1 MATKT
6 SPSTKAKAP
15 ARSKKTP
22 PPPAL
27 IRLNVDAFNDI
38 CATFAKA
45 DGKPVT
51 SFRDQAKLLNVDATS
66 VYRSRRDGAL
76 GSKMLSAMAR
86 TFGLDKLTDLL
97 VLK

>member
-1 MATKT
+1 MTTTK
-6 SPSTKAKAP
+6 PA

-22 PPPAL
+22 KAPAL
-27 IRLNVDAFNDI
+27 IRLNVDAFNDH
-38 CATFAKA
+38 CATFEKA
-45 DGKPVT
+45 PGVPVT

-66 VYRSRRDGAL
+66 VYRSRTGGAL

-86 TFGLDKLTDLL
+86 TFGMEKLTDLL